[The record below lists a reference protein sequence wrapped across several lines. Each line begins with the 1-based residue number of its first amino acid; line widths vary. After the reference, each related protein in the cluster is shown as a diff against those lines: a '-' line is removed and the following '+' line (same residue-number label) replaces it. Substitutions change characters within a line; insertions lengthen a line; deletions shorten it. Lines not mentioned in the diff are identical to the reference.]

1 MILKLIKAAHKAL
14 PLKAKRR
21 LNKHLVT
28 FHLRSAPKPRAKV
41 RKPRKSVAV
50 AQTSPVEQPS
60 NTAS

>member
-28 FHLRSAPKPRAKV
+28 FHLRAAPKPRKMKRIRRSIPA
-41 RKPRKSVAV
+41 PVAE
-50 AQTSPVEQPS
+50 SPVATTPVL
-60 NTAS
+60 